1 MGEPLL
7 AALASIVVLGVGAQW
22 LASRLRL
29 PSILLLLMF
38 GFAAGP
44 LTGWLNP
51 DDLFG
56 DLLFPLVS
64 ISVALILYEGGLTL
78 RLRELTKGGSAVR
91 NLVSLGAVVTWTV
104 SGLAAY
110 WIFGLD
116 AGLATLLGA
125 ILVVT
130 GPTVIGPLLR
140 HIRPTGP
147 VGPILS
153 WEGIVIDPI
162 GAILAVLVYGAL
174 GSAGH
179 EAAAAGLVM
188 SLLKTLVIG
197 GGLGLLAAGLLVLM
211 LNRYW
216 IPDFLQT
223 GVSLMLVVAIFT
235 VSNLVQH
242 ESGLLAVT
250 VMGIALANQRHADIR
265 HIVEF
270 KENLRVLLI
279 SALFIILAA
288 RLQLDDLLRVG
299 WGGLLFVA
307 ILVFV
312 ARPLS
317 VFLATIGSGLKRKE
331 RVFLAWM
338 APRGIVAAA
347 VSSLFALRLTE
358 TGYADGRL
366 LESITF
372 IAIIG
377 TVAIYGL
384 TAPFLARR
392 LRIAESKPQGIL
404 LVGAHGW
411 VRDLAVVL
419 RQKGYAVM
427 LVDSNR
433 ANVAMA
439 RMEGLPTYSGS
450 ILAEYAL
457 DELNLGGIGRLLALT
472 PNDWVNT
479 LAVQRFTRIFG
490 GAGCY
495 QLPPRD
501 EPRGQQAR
509 HKHLHGR
516 WLFGS
521 VNNYVD
527 LEERCAA
534 GYTVKATKLSESFDY
549 NAFHALYGETA
560 VPMFVIAED
569 NQLNVITAD
578 RTSKPQSGQT
588 LISLVDP
595 KRDPPKQEHPEE
607 SQA

>member
-1 MGEPLL
+1 M
-7 AALASIVVLGVGAQW
+7 
-22 LASRLRL
+22 
-29 PSILLLLMF
+29 
-38 GFAAGP
+38 
-44 LTGWLNP
+44 
-51 DDLFG
+51 
-56 DLLFPLVS
+56 
-64 ISVALILYEGGLTL
+64 ALILYEGGLTL
-78 RLRELTKGGSAVR
+78 RFSELARGGTVVR
-91 NLVSLGAVVTWTV
+91 NLVSLGALVTWAV
-104 SGLAAY
+104 SSLAAF
-110 WIFGLD
+110 WIFDLD

-140 HIRPTGP
+140 HIRPTGS

-179 EAAAAGLVM
+179 EAAAGLVM

-235 VSNLVQH
+235 VSNLAQH

-250 VMGIALANQRHADIR
+250 VMGIALANQRYADVR

-279 SALFIILAA
+279 SALFIMLAA
-288 RLQLDDLLRVG
+288 RLQPDDLLRVG

-317 VFLATIGSGLKRKE
+317 VFLATMGSGLKQNE
-331 RVFLAWM
+331 RIFLAWM

-347 VSSLFALRLTE
+347 VSSLFALRLAE

-384 TAPFLARR
+384 TAPFLARW
-392 LRIAESKPQGIL
+392 LRIAESKPQGVL

-411 VRDLAVVL
+411 VRNLAVVL

-433 ANVAMA
+433 ANVASA
-439 RMEGLPTYSGS
+439 RMESLPTYSGS

-457 DELNLGGIGRLLALT
+457 DEINLGGIGRLLALT

-479 LAVQRFTRIFG
+479 LAVQRFVRIFG
-490 GAGCY
+490 RAGCY

-501 EPRGQQAR
+501 EPRGKQAR

-527 LEERCAA
+527 LDERYAA

-560 VPMFVIAED
+560 VPMFIITED
-569 NQLNVITAD
+569 GQLNVFTAD

-595 KRDPPKQEHPEE
+595 KRDPPKRERPEE
-607 SQA
+607 PQA